1 MMFVVEHIERMQNTN
16 KSADHQEKLPTK
28 VTDETDREN
37 ERKENA
43 PRSDERPKPETS
55 TAMQRNKTE
64 RHQQKLQTWATAAKI
79 NETKITQKKNF
90 RAAATIEA
98 KSKVTEAKNQDT
110 SEIQKLIASKYPI
123 VVLNKLPEQSA
134 AETVNKEK
142 LNEKQFTAIS
152 SRTRQKSKLA
162 TK

>member
-1 MMFVVEHIERMQNTN
+1 MKRTEKMNAKRLHHGPINVQNQKHQQRCSATRPSDTN
-16 KSADHQEKLPTK
+16 K
-28 VTDETDREN
+28 N
-37 ERKENA
+37 Y
-43 PRSDERPKPETS
+43 KPE
-55 TAMQRNKTE
+55 QQ
-64 RHQQKLQTWATAAKI
+64 QQKS
-79 NETKITQKKNF
+79 TKPKSLRKKNF